1 MPRHSS
7 RSEYVEESR
16 ERDYYPAST
25 VGGRGNRVTEYEE
38 IDIRERRGGR
48 EREPDFLRDDYARS
62 SAGPLVVRER
72 DEEII
77 EEKGGKG
84 GRRRHGG
91 GREVVEEEII
101 VQRGGGGRE
110 RERERE
116 REPPRERDVVKEE
129 EVIIRKGGRERREPV
144 QHEEIREEFIYK
156 PRERSP
162 PILARE
168 KEEWVFAPRR
178 RAKSYEREERREE
191 REPPRTYEKEEIIIR
206 RDEREEERPRNRGY
220 ERDELIIRRDERS
233 KSRERPRPRELSYD
247 REEVIIRRD
256 EREGGRER
264 GYREDDFISIRRGEA
279 ERPRPKRESSF
290 EREEVIIRRGDAER
304 PRPKREPSFER
315 EEVIIRRDERER
327 PRERPRSRERDFREE
342 DITIRRDER
351 GGGRETEQIIIRRG
365 ERERESEPS
374 EPEPEPMPIPIPIP
388 EPMPIRAPP
397 IHQEIITHHRHIDH
411 GFENRAPMPAP
422 LPPPT
427 IRREPSRSPSPKSTY
442 DEIEI
447 RRRGEHNGR
456 RYDDDIVID
465 TRRKV
470 SNERPYENRTPRRR
484 SPSME
489 TRSRYDPIAEE
500 EDFYARKT
508 AERAYIGEAYN
519 GATKDWAIVDV
530 PPGTNRVKMNGIGG
544 ASQEVTWQRYNGV
557 RRSKFLAD
565 DDGGGYG
572 SQMEER
578 TPERGLDKGRRFVA
592 MKPKTE
598 AMWTEITKDL
608 VIREA
613 IEGMGYDFEE
623 TEFFYYVMEYL
634 RYEDV
639 LRLVELSEDLRR
651 ERRERIRAI
660 EWERAHE
667 PEPEPERPRRQLA
680 AEPWDEER
688 IFERE
693 VIYDRPPPPPMPP
706 VRREVREKVYVMR

>member
-16 ERDYYPAST
+16 ERDYYPASS
-25 VGGRGNRVTEYEE
+25 VGGRGGRVTEYEE

-48 EREPDFLRDDYARS
+48 EREPEFLRDDYARS
-62 SAGPLVVRER
+62 SAGPLVVRE
-72 DEEII
+72 EEIT
-77 EEKGGKG
+77 EEKGRRG

-91 GREVVEEEII
+91 GREVVEEEEII
-101 VQRGGGGRE
+101 VKRGGGGRE

-116 REPPRERDVVKEE
+116 PPREREVVKEE
-129 EVIIRKGGRERREPV
+129 EVIIRKSGRERREPM
-144 QHEEIREEFIYK
+144 QHEEIREEFVYK

-162 PILARE
+162 PVLARE

-178 RAKSYEREERREE
+178 RAKSFEREERREE

-220 ERDELIIRRDERS
+220 EREELIIRRDERS
-233 KSRERPRPRELSYD
+233 KSRERPRPREQSYE

-264 GYREDDFISIRRGEA
+264 GYREDDVISIRRGEPERPRSKRESSFERDEIIIRRGEA

-290 EREEVIIRRGDAER
+290 ERD
-304 PRPKREPSFER
+304 
-315 EEVIIRRDERER
+315 EVIIRRDERER
-327 PRERPRSRERDFREE
+327 PRERPRSRERDYREE
-342 DITIRRDER
+342 DITIRRDDR

-365 ERERESEPS
+365 DRERESEPS
-374 EPEPEPMPIPIPIP
+374 EPEPEPIPIP

-422 LPPPT
+422 LPPQI
-427 IRREPSRSPSPKSTY
+427 IRQEPSRSPSPKSAY

-447 RRRGEHNGR
+447 RRRGEQNGR
-456 RYDDDIVID
+456 RYEDDIVID

-470 SNERPYENRTPRRR
+470 SNDRPYENRTPRRR

-519 GATKDWAIVDV
+519 GATKEWAIVDV

-557 RRSKFLAD
+557 RRSKFIAED
-565 DDGGGYG
+565 DGGYG

-578 TPERGLDKGRRFVA
+578 TPERSLDKGRRFVA

-598 AMWTEITKDL
+598 TMWTEITKDL
-608 VIREA
+608 VIKEA

-639 LRLVELSEDLRR
+639 LRLVEISEDLRR
-651 ERRERIRAI
+651 ERRDRIRAI
-660 EWERAHE
+660 EWERTHE

-688 IFERE
+688 IYERE
-693 VIYDRPPPPPMPP
+693 IIYDRPPPPPMGPM
-706 VRREVREKVYVMR
+706 RREVREKVYVMR